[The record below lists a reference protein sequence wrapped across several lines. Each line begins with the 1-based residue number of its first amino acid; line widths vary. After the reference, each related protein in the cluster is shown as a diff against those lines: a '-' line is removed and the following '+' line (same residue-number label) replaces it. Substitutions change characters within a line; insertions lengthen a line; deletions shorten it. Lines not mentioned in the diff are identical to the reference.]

1 MFVLEKIKN
10 SKTLKVKIDG
20 VEIDQIHYD
29 DINSLC
35 DILNKYYYNEL
46 MQEIDCCLNHFC
58 SRSLAIYMRGLI
70 LQTGAS
76 KRPFG

>member
-10 SKTLKVKIDG
+10 SKTLKVKVDG

-46 MQEIDCCLNHFC
+46 MQEID
-58 SRSLAIYMRGLI
+58 
-70 LQTGAS
+70 
-76 KRPFG
+76 

>member
-1 MFVLEKIKN
+1 MRLVSFKGLKIVLERIDFMFVLEKIKN

-46 MQEIDCCLNHFC
+46 MQEID
-58 SRSLAIYMRGLI
+58 
-70 LQTGAS
+70 
-76 KRPFG
+76 

>member
-1 MFVLEKIKN
+1 MLTIVLVSLKGLEIVLERIDFMFVLEKIEN

-20 VEIDQIHYD
+20 ETIDQIHYD

-46 MQEIDCCLNHFC
+46 MQEID
-58 SRSLAIYMRGLI
+58 
-70 LQTGAS
+70 
-76 KRPFG
+76 